1 MKKHLNKTLK
11 TLVCK
16 AISPMGG
23 GAGRNMCIKR
33 YAGYKNFLTLV
44 LSLFFTLSPVYAAG
58 ASADSAELLVPTLD
72 SLAGKPI
79 AGSNPQEFYPDNLKS
94 AYFLTETSGT
104 GENIITK
111 YIINEDGTA
120 AAQNY
125 LISFRNNDFGTGD
138 GKKYFKWDTTDGA
151 KLVSTDAAG
160 AQITV
165 NYDTANSHA
174 YTEITSDSSASS
186 IQGGSF
192 IGLYKNA
199 AKVYGGAFNVGAN
212 AAYGNITADFI
223 DNYVSGTSSG
233 SNTQGGAVYVNSNG
247 YIASINGNFVGN
259 YAVTGSAAYSYA
271 YGGAIY
277 SIGTIDSIN
286 GNFINNYV
294 SSAANSSGVEGGAI
308 RIGGTIK
315 NLSAN
320 FIGNYASAPSG
331 KAYGGAIYNTYGTV
345 ENLVGGFV
353 NNYVYSNGS
362 SSLTTGGGAIYNY
375 HGTFEKIAADF
386 VGNYAVAKDGY
397 AQGGAIHNNM
407 GTFANISGDF
417 IRNYAKTKTAN
428 AQGGAVYNAGAINS
442 ITGDFIENKLSISNG
457 SSYVSASGGAIYNNL
472 GTYKMSYADKGIID
486 TITADFINNS
496 IETTGYGYGGAIYNA
511 GIIKNINGN
520 FAGNY
525 ISASSARGGAIYN
538 EGTIEKIT
546 GAFIENTATGSPRG
560 GAIHNASKIIDIDA
574 SFTGNYLSGEGGAIY
589 NSGTITNLSGDF
601 IANHSDGDYGGAIYN
616 DGGTITSISG
626 NFRENYASDS
636 GGNAYGGAIYN
647 YDGEITSIKGD
658 FTQNYVLTQDD
669 DKSFGGAIYN
679 SATIGSI
686 EADFNGNSAVC
697 LDDDNA
703 NGGAIYNEA
712 MITTIKGNFAGNY
725 VSSVDDDA
733 FGGAIYNSGEITDI
747 SGTFTENYAVVEGED
762 ANGGAIHNTN
772 TITNINGVFKGNY
785 AFSEE
790 EDGSGGA
797 IFNDGTISGYLKGS
811 FEGNHATKGGA
822 VYNIDTINSITADFV
837 DNFCYDADETVKGG
851 AIYHHGTIGYL
862 QGNFEENY
870 ISSDSGTAYG
880 GAIFINYGSE
890 INIVN
895 SNFINNHASSNNQAF
910 GGAIHSDCSDVTIVA
925 DAGTSLFSGN
935 YTSVNGKIVQNAIYM
950 LCEAPTYP
958 DQVIDERYTLTLEA
972 KNNGVIRFDDQIAGG
987 AFKLTLTQFPD
998 GGIMVSGDRI
1008 YIDDPE
1014 YAFTLALTG
1023 DGTGTISLYN
1033 DVINANVTAENVT
1046 VDFANN
1052 APLDYE
1058 FVSLSSQNSAKYNID
1073 VDLSTGKADTITTE
1087 KNSSGI
1093 VTLNIINFIGSA
1105 EGHKTFQILHTQ
1117 DSNLQ
1122 LALGENI
1129 HIAENILET
1138 LTDTVYNTDI
1148 FAQEGGINLT
1158 TTSTT
1163 NDSIIVY
1170 KDKIYDTLNIITAKN
1185 SANPRNF
1192 IFNSA
1197 DNYILSQNLETATAG
1212 TLNISGI
1219 NNNISTINANNHS
1232 MFELANKTT
1241 LNISNTTIKN
1251 ASSATNGSVIN
1262 ASNPDSEI
1270 NISNSSFVNNSSDGV
1285 GGAIYSKTNIQISA
1299 SNSSSNFSSNTA
1311 NGESNAI
1318 YLDATDKTLT
1328 LNATNNGSINFDDQI
1343 NGQDGYKIALNG
1355 DSTGKISLNNSV
1367 NKANVTMDNITL
1379 SMKEDTF
1386 KNADVTMNSGTLAL
1400 QNNIAET
1407 YSFNTLNLNGNIS
1420 LSPDVDLENEKMDRL
1435 QAQNYTST
1443 QNASINI
1450 PSLNLISQ
1458 SNKESLSI
1466 LFADPEIAGKVNYT
1480 GSSTAYTP
1488 IYVYNVGYDASNG
1501 SFTFQRG
1508 ENNPAVLPAP
1518 VTMQAGAF
1526 TQQTQTVHYAFQHAE
1541 TFMNIP
1547 YLERISMINANK
1559 YALSPTGDAT
1569 DVGNF
1574 SPIFTKTEDEA
1585 FWVKPYSSFESIPL
1599 KNGPK
1604 VSNINY
1610 GTLIGHDSKL
1620 ETVKYGFERVLTAY
1634 IGYNGASQRYQGI
1647 DTYQNGGLLGGTAT
1661 FYKGNFFNATTA
1673 TVGSTVGST
1682 SSMYGHENY
1691 TMLIAGI
1698 ANKAGYNFEF
1708 AKGKFIVQ
1716 PSLLLSYTFVNTFDF
1731 TNAAGLRI
1739 KSDPLNAI
1747 QIAPGIK
1754 FIGNTKSGWQPYL
1767 AVNMVW
1773 NILDESKVTANDT
1786 RLPEMSIDPYVEYGV
1801 GVQKRW
1807 AESYTAYIQAMIHS
1821 GGRNGV
1827 SLTGGLRWKVGKKK

>member
-1 MKKHLNKTLK
+1 
-11 TLVCK
+11 
-16 AISPMGG
+16 MGG
-23 GAGRNMCIKR
+23 GGLKFKSSIVFAS
-33 YAGYKNFLTLV
+33 FLV
-44 LSLFFTLSPVYAAG
+44 FFLSLNTAALADETIAEEQHSFYTLTPIDDTISGDVPVNTIIKYEWSDERG
-58 ASADSAELLVPTLD
+58 ELVPQYYQV
-72 SLAGKPI
+72 SL
-79 AGSNPQEFYPDNLKS
+79 NQ
-94 AYFLTETSGT
+94 
-104 GENIITK
+104 TK
-111 YIINEDGTA
+111 YFCTEGIKDEIKTFSVTIPNPSEDK
-120 AAQNY
+120 NLFEY
-125 LISFRNNDFGTGD
+125 KIDYYVDNNSREP
-138 GKKYFKWDTTDGA
+138 KR
-151 KLVSTDAAG
+151 L
-160 AQITV
+160 
-165 NYDTANSHA
+165 TANQYGADLSK
-174 YTEITSDSSASS
+174 D
-186 IQGGSF
+186 F
-192 IGLYKNA
+192 IGLN
-199 AKVYGGAFNVGAN
+199 
-212 AAYGNITADFI
+212 
-223 DNYVSGTSSG
+223 STSS
-233 SNTQGGAVYVNSNG
+233 NS
-247 YIASINGNFVGN
+247 
-259 YAVTGSAAYSYA
+259 T
-271 YGGAIY
+271 
-277 SIGTIDSIN
+277 
-286 GNFINNYV
+286 
-294 SSAANSSGVEGGAI
+294 
-308 RIGGTIK
+308 
-315 NLSAN
+315 
-320 FIGNYASAPSG
+320 
-331 KAYGGAIYNTYGTV
+331 
-345 ENLVGGFV
+345 
-353 NNYVYSNGS
+353 
-362 SSLTTGGGAIYNY
+362 
-375 HGTFEKIAADF
+375 
-386 VGNYAVAKDGY
+386 
-397 AQGGAIHNNM
+397 
-407 GTFANISGDF
+407 
-417 IRNYAKTKTAN
+417 
-428 AQGGAVYNAGAINS
+428 
-442 ITGDFIENKLSISNG
+442 
-457 SSYVSASGGAIYNNL
+457 
-472 GTYKMSYADKGIID
+472 
-486 TITADFINNS
+486 
-496 IETTGYGYGGAIYNA
+496 GGAIYNA
-511 GIIKNINGN
+511 GSIGNISGN
-520 FAGNY
+520 FISNFVSG
-525 ISASSARGGAIYN
+525 SASAKATNGGAIYN
-538 EGTIEKIT
+538 RNGHILDIT
-546 GAFIENTATGSPRG
+546 GHFINNYVSV
-560 GAIHNASKIIDIDA
+560 ASGWF
-574 SFTGNYLSGEGGAIY
+574 S
-589 NSGTITNLSGDF
+589 
-601 IANHSDGDYGGAIYN
+601 
-616 DGGTITSISG
+616 
-626 NFRENYASDS
+626 
-636 GGNAYGGAIYN
+636 YGGAIYN
-647 YDGEITSIKGD
+647 YDGSIQNISGNFIHNSITSLNSSAI
-658 FTQNYVLTQDD
+658 
-669 DKSFGGAIYN
+669 GGAIYN
-679 SATIGSI
+679 GHNVSTTSI
-686 EADFNGNSAVC
+686 NGISGNFVGNYTNTASSNELHFAS
-697 LDDDNA
+697 
-703 NGGAIYNEA
+703 GGAIYN
-712 MITTIKGNFAGNY
+712 MGSIGGITSAFIANYAFASNSSYAYGGAIYIHENGEIGNIKGDFIGNY
-725 VSSVDDDA
+725 AYSLNSDTK
-733 FGGAIYNSGEITDI
+733 GGAIYNQGIIGEKNDKNI
-747 SGTFTENYAVVEGED
+747 VV
-762 ANGGAIHNTN
+762 GGI
-772 TITNINGVFKGNY
+772 
-785 AFSEE
+785 
-790 EDGSGGA
+790 
-797 IFNDGTISGYLKGS
+797 
-811 FEGNHATKGGA
+811 
-822 VYNIDTINSITADFV
+822 INSVFYN
-837 DNFCYDADETVKGG
+837 NFAKS
-851 AIYHHGTIGYL
+851 
-862 QGNFEENY
+862 QN
-870 ISSDSGTAYG
+870 GTAYG
-880 GAIFINYGSE
+880 GAIYNAGTIKSINGSFSGNYISGSESNGGAIYNYDAIIGTIEADFTGNYAFCNEDASARGGAIYNDGKIAAIIGTFSNNYTYSIEDNSDGGAIFNSGEITSIDAIFQDNYAASGDEDAKGGAVYNYGTIGHLEGYFEENYVVTKDYEASGGAIYNDFGSE
-890 INIVN
+890 LNIIN
-895 SNFINNHASSNNQAF
+895 SSFINNYAKSDAAAF
-910 GGAIHSDCSDVTIVA
+910 GGAIYSECANVTVVA
-925 DAGTSLFSGN
+925 DNGTSVFSGN
-935 YTSVNGKIVQNAIYM
+935 YTSADCKIIQNAIYM
-950 LCEAPTYP
+950 MCEAPTYP

-987 AFKLTLTQFPD
+987 AFKLTLPQFPD
-998 GGIMVSGDRI
+998 DGTMVSGDRI

-1033 DVINANVTAENVT
+1033 EIINANVTAENVT

-1052 APLDYE
+1052 DTFDYE

-1093 VTLNIINFIGSA
+1093 VSLNIINFIGSA
-1105 EGHKTFQILHTQ
+1105 DGHKTFQILHTQ

-1466 LFADPEIAGKVNYT
+1466 FFADPEIAGKVNYT